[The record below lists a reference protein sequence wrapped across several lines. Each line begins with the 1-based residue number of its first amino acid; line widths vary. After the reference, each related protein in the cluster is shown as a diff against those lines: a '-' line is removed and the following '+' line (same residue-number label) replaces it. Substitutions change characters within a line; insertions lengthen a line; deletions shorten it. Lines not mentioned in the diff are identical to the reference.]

1 MSKLALLGGTPAC
14 TETFPRWPQWGE
26 EELRRLEEAL
36 ESGYWG
42 LDSPLIAEWELRFAR
57 LQSARYAISVA
68 NGTVSLMVALRALGI
83 GRGDE
88 VIVPS
93 YTFMATAAG
102 VLWCHAIPI
111 FADIDPGTFNLDP
124 ESARAAITPR
134 TKAIIPVHI
143 AGCPCDMDAFRALA
157 DEKGIALIEDAAQA
171 HGAVWNGRGI
181 GAIGDIGSFSF
192 QSSKN
197 LAAGEGGMLVTNRKD
212 LWEICTSLKN
222 CGRRPGGA
230 EYEHHTL
237 GSNLRMSAFQAAV
250 LLAQAERFER
260 QFAEREKNWS
270 YLKSAISD
278 IPGIQLQAR
287 DPKVD
292 CHALHLLILRYDP
305 DGFAGLPRSEFLR
318 ALEAEGVPCRPGYR
332 PLHLERGFLDD
343 SQVFL
348 KDLSLPDYTNQELP
362 VTEKVCSET
371 SVWLRQNT
379 LLGETTRH
387 VERIAEAIRKISRGA
402 GDLKKSLG

>member
-1 MSKLALLGGTPAC
+1 MSQLALLGGTPAC
-14 TETFPRWPQWGE
+14 TESFPRWPQWGE
-26 EELRRLEEAL
+26 EEMSRLKEAL

-42 LDSPLIAEWELRFAR
+42 LDSKITAEWEERFAQIQR
-57 LQSARYAISVA
+57 AQYTVSVA

-102 VLWCHAIPI
+102 VLWCHAIPV
-111 FADIDPGTFNLDP
+111 FADIQPGTFNLDP
-124 ESARAAITPR
+124 ESARAAITSR

-143 AGCPCDMDAFRALA
+143 AGCPCDMDAFRTLA

-171 HGAVWNGRGI
+171 HGAVWNGKGI
-181 GAIGDIGSFSF
+181 GAIGEIGSFSF

-197 LAAGEGGMLVTNRKD
+197 LAAGEGGMLVTERKD

-230 EYEHHTL
+230 EYEHYTL
-237 GSNLRMSAFQAAV
+237 GSNLRMTAFQSAV

-260 QFAEREKNWS
+260 QFTEREKNWAF
-270 YLKSAISD
+270 LKSAIAD
-278 IPGIQLQAR
+278 IPGIGLQER
-287 DPKVD
+287 DPRIER
-292 CHALHLLILRYDP
+292 HALHLLILRYDP
-305 DGFAGLPRSEFLR
+305 TCFAGLPRAEFLR

-332 PLHLERGFLDD
+332 PLHRERGFLDD
-343 SQVFL
+343 SQTFL
-348 KDLSLPDYTNQELP
+348 KDLGLPDYARQELP
-362 VTEKVCSET
+362 VTEKVCAET
-371 SVWLRQNT
+371 AVWLRQNT
-379 LLGETTRH
+379 LLGGTTKS
-387 VERIAEAIRKISRGA
+387 VEAIAEAIRKISCGA

>member
-1 MSKLALLGGTPAC
+1 MSQLALLGGTPAC
-14 TETFPRWPQWGE
+14 TEPFPRWPQWGE
-26 EELRRLEEAL
+26 EEMNRLKQVL

-42 LDSPLIAEWELRFAR
+42 LDSKITAEWEETFAR
-57 LQSARYAISVA
+57 LQKATYTVSVS
-68 NGTVSLMVALRALGI
+68 NGTVSLMVALRAMGI

-93 YTFMATAAG
+93 YTFMATAAA
-102 VLWCHAIPI
+102 VLWCHAVPV
-111 FADIDPGTFNLDP
+111 FADIQADTFNLDP
-124 ESARAAITPR
+124 ESVRASITPR

-143 AGCPCDMDAFRALA
+143 AGCPCDMDALRALA

-171 HGAVWNGRGI
+171 HGATWKGKGI
-181 GAIGDIGSFSF
+181 GTIGEIGSFSF

-197 LAAGEGGMLVTNRKD
+197 LAAGEGGMLVTERKD

-237 GSNLRMSAFQAAV
+237 GSNLRMGAFQSGV
-250 LLAQAERFER
+250 LLAQATRFEQ
-260 QFAEREKNWS
+260 QFAEREKNWAC
-270 YLKSAISD
+270 LKSALAD
-278 IPGIQLQAR
+278 VPGIQLQGR
-287 DPKVD
+287 DSRID
-292 CHALHLLILRYDP
+292 RHALHLLIFRYDP
-305 DGFAGLPRSEFLR
+305 AGFGGLSRTEFMR

-332 PLHLERGFLDD
+332 PLHQERGFLDD
-343 SQVFL
+343 SQTFL
-348 KDLSLPDYTNQELP
+348 KDLCLPDYASQVLP

-379 LLGETTRH
+379 LLGETTKT
-387 VERIAEAIRKISRGA
+387 VEMIAEAIHKISRGA
-402 GDLKKSLG
+402 GDLK